1 MSTYCTEVDI
11 ENYLLTNIDPSFSTQ
26 ITAWIEAVSAHIEK
40 YTGRIFVADSVASAR
55 LFEGKSSNKLL
66 IDECVAVTVVEQGD
80 TYGENFTT
88 VSSGDYQLLP
98 YNEIPKTAIG
108 LKRTVWGLG
117 VHRITAK
124 WGYSV
129 AVPADIKFAATV
141 LASGIVWAQV
151 YPNGSKKSEQIGN
164 YEVSFKD
171 EKGDA
176 DYDRAMAILDSYR
189 RINL

>member
-40 YTGRIFVADSVASAR
+40 YTGRIFVADSAASAR
-55 LFEGKSSNKLL
+55 LFEGKPSNKLL

-98 YNEIPKTAIG
+98 YNDTAKNAIG
-108 LKRTVWGLG
+108 LKRTIWGMG

-129 AVPADIKFAATV
+129 TVPADIKFAATV